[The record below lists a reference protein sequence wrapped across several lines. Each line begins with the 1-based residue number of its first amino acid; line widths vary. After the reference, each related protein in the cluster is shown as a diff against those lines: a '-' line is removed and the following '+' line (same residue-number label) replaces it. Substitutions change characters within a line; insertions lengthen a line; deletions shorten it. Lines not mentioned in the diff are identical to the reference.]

1 MNTTNTSA
9 QTHMKNYTV
18 TCENGSTVEF
28 TGRMYSETSYHEE
41 ETNTLTRLRLFVTND
56 QCQVYSIVSTTGVRK
71 QHRFYKIKPLG
82 TLCEMSDG
90 KQTLVVPTEMLF
102 AAVFGL
108 CGIDPATADQMRP
121 SFEETLNAAVAG

>member
-1 MNTTNTSA
+1 MRF
-9 QTHMKNYTV
+9 TV
-18 TCENGSTVEF
+18 
-28 TGRMYSETSYHEE
+28 HEMDY
-41 ETNTLTRLRLFVTND
+41 LDPVIKASVTRLLMEHVEDYKHINIKVARKGLKGSSAITVVRSYD
-56 QCQVYSIVSTTGVRK
+56 VGQVYSIVSTTGVRK